1 MPIQVTRLNA
11 QLTVLRVMACRKQEF
26 NQIDVILPLGLKLW
40 DLNRGLKNVM
50 KKKTPSTTT

>member
-11 QLTVLRVMACRKQEF
+11 QLTVLSVMAYRKQEF
-26 NQIDVILPLGLKLW
+26 NQIDVIVPLGLKLW